1 VLNNSGLFS
10 FAYQDKNPDSSDQND
25 KGLVLQALSSHLE
38 LLHHLSLT
46 SSGRRYF
53 LQSSISNQMISIL
66 HANSL
71 LDNACDNE
79 EFFHGTVRVIAY
91 ILMLLCNL
99 AYEKTMFLLLKRTNF
114 RDIYEKLK
122 LAKDSGIKFAYN
134 ALSTILSDKDID
146 EDSDPVK
153 LKQEYLEFLQENIP
167 EAKQHVTLSG
177 GKSYQ
182 SNSAQKS
189 IQVKFL
195 LSF

>member
-1 VLNNSGLFS
+1 
-10 FAYQDKNPDSSDQND
+10 
-25 KGLVLQALSSHLE
+25 
-38 LLHHLSLT
+38 
-46 SSGRRYF
+46 
-53 LQSSISNQMISIL
+53 MISIL
-66 HANSL
+66 HANLL

-153 LKQEYLEFLQENIP
+153 LKQEYLEFLQENIS
-167 EAKQHVTLSG
+167 EAKQHVPLSG
-177 GKSYQ
+177 AKSYK
-182 SNSAQKS
+182 SNS
-189 IQVKFL
+189 V
-195 LSF
+195 